1 MRVDEIYFSVS
12 PKKGIN
18 RMSSTDSEP
27 KLVGNSESFQI
38 FQLVCSASFE
48 REMRKNGDFYI
59 LILSSQKAKHGVRD
73 ESKVSFFFLTCWKF
87 LKRWNAKDAEGSGD
101 LNQAETIF

>member
-48 REMRKNGDFYI
+48 REIRKNGDFYI

-87 LKRWNAKDAEGSGD
+87 LKR
-101 LNQAETIF
+101 